1 MKKSKS
7 KSHWYSSKEEKPEPK
22 KKSTFS
28 KLADEIKQTVKPK
41 DYPPKVEKKEKC
53 LCCEAG
59 CTCCEH
65 KSGTVG
71 HRCLCR
77 CHA

>member
-1 MKKSKS
+1 MKKS

-22 KKSTFS
+22 KTRIEKIDEQIRKTFS
-28 KLADEIKQTVKPK
+28 PKPK
-41 DYPPKVEKKEKC
+41 EEVKVKKEEKC

-77 CHA
+77 CHT